1 MADDPQTTSKPA
13 NKRKAAQERRAA
25 KAELCEICFEALAAG
40 WTVQQ
45 IAEMRKVSVRTV
57 QREIARAIDNR
68 RLDAPDRFVHLQ
80 VARLTKVLRLA
91 DSRLNRGDLAAAGTF
106 MKAVA
111 ALDRYHG
118 LNRPPLPASAA
129 PRAIEQL
136 TASPPPLALT
146 FAGPPEDAD
155 EATEPPA
162 SPRPQEDSVS

>member
-1 MADDPQTTSKPA
+1 
-13 NKRKAAQERRAA
+13 
-25 KAELCEICFEALAAG
+25 
-40 WTVQQ
+40 
-45 IAEMRKVSVRTV
+45 MRKVSVRTV
-57 QREIARAIDNR
+57 QREIARAIDKR

-118 LNRPPLPASAA
+118 FNRPSLPASAA
-129 PRAIEQL
+129 PQAIEQL
-136 TASPPPLALT
+136 TASPPLALT

-155 EATEPPA
+155 EPLA
-162 SPRPQEDSVS
+162 SPRPQEDPVD